1 MLIYQLVLNTYSH
14 HVEFRFFFLQPP
26 EEEMEFSDDEKE
38 MEAKLARKQAK
49 KGQSATAG
57 QASADA
63 TFGDAIPPGGRFGAN
78 KRNLQGGRP
87 NATRPA
93 GHSSAGT
100 GAVSYPQHQQFP
112 PQAMPQH
119 GYYPQQPPGAPMPPQ
134 AYGAAPPA
142 YGMNPVYMGAPYM
155 PQQQQAFYGQA
166 PMPFGMPYGAPT
178 PVGYPMQQQYAP
190 AMHAYPAQQP
200 MYPPQ
205 PPTGHMMPPQQQ
217 QQQQYA
223 PQPG

>member
-1 MLIYQLVLNTYSH
+1 MYVNITLILLM
-14 HVEFRFFFLQPP
+14 QPP

-49 KGQSATAG
+49 KGQAG

-63 TFGDAIPPGGRFGAN
+63 STFGDAIPPGGRFGAN

-87 NATRPA
+87 NAARPT
-93 GHSSAGT
+93 GNSSAGT
-100 GAVSYPQHQQFP
+100 GATQYPQHQQFP
-112 PQAMPQH
+112 PQTMQPQP

-134 AYGAAPPA
+134 AYGTVPVA
-142 YGMNPVYMGAPYM
+142 YGMNPGYMGVPYM
-155 PQQQQAFYGQA
+155 PPQQQAYYGQA
-166 PMPFGMPYGAPT
+166 PMQPQMPYGMPYGANPA
-178 PVGYPMQQQYAP
+178 GYPMQPQYA
-190 AMHAYPAQQP
+190 AGMHAYPAQQP

-205 PPTGHMMPPQQQ
+205 PMAGHMMPPHQQQQQ

-223 PQPG
+223 PQPGKC

>member
-1 MLIYQLVLNTYSH
+1 MHTNITLIFS
-14 HVEFRFFFLQPP
+14 FPQPP

-57 QASADA
+57 QAAADA

-87 NATRPA
+87 NAARPT
-93 GHSSAGT
+93 GHSTAST
-100 GAVSYPQHQQFP
+100 GAVPYSQHQQFP
-112 PQAMPQH
+112 PHAMPQH
-119 GYYPQQPPGAPMPPQ
+119 GYYPQQQPGAPVPPQ
-134 AYGAAPPA
+134 AYGAVPPA

-155 PQQQQAFYGQA
+155 PPQQQQQAFYGQA
-166 PMPFGMPYGAPT
+166 PMMPYGMPYGAPS
-178 PVGYPMQQQYAP
+178 PAGYPMHHQQQQQYAP
-190 AMHAYPAQQP
+190 AMHGYPAQQP

-205 PPTGHMMPPQQQ
+205 PSAGHMMQSQQQQ